1 MQRKGDKER
10 AMADSQLRKGV
21 LELVVL
27 SSLKRE
33 PTYGGALLDRLDEQG
48 LAVSSGTLYP
58 LLTRLKKA
66 GHIDSEWAES
76 PSGPPRKVYSVT
88 KKGTAHLRALHDDWR
103 SLIEVVGQELE
114 R

>member
-1 MQRKGDKER
+1 
-10 AMADSQLRKGV
+10 MADSQLRKGV

-33 PTYGGALLDRLDEQG
+33 PTYGGALLQRLEAQG

-58 LLTRLKKA
+58 LLTRLKKG
-66 GHIDSEWAES
+66 GHIDSKWEES

-88 KKGTAHLRALHDDWR
+88 KKGAGYLQMLHQDWNSLVRVVEALRHSD
-103 SLIEVVGQELE
+103 
-114 R
+114 